1 MFGPLPRLC
10 FGRLGRMT
18 LQTDLTLRDATTD
31 DVPAIAAMRAE
42 IGWAVH
48 EWALRAVIGQP
59 HARCVVVTDVDGDL
73 AGVGSGIAYG
83 PLGFV
88 GNMVVAEAH
97 RRRGVGT
104 AILDDVAGWLES
116 AGCTRLELNATDD
129 GQHLYAR
136 HGFASRGWS
145 AVTRVPRSTTLSGD
159 PTVRTRP
166 ATPDDLDAVVAYDA
180 PRFGGDR
187 RPVLALLLAD
197 PACRAALAE
206 RDGAIVGLAV
216 LQLDETR
223 LGPLV
228 ADDPTIA
235 AVLLGWAFAS
245 APATDEMRLNLPP
258 GNGVGAAW
266 LRELGVATDP
276 WDGRMARGP
285 DVPRRDDAI
294 YQMVV
299 GPLG

>member
-1 MFGPLPRLC
+1 
-10 FGRLGRMT
+10 MT
-18 LQTDLTLRDATTD
+18 LSTDLRMRDAAIRD
-31 DVPAIAAMRAE
+31 IPAIAAMRAAT
-42 IGWAVH
+42 GWAVH

-59 HARCVVVTDVDGDL
+59 RARCVVVTDAGGAL

-104 AILDDVAGWLES
+104 AVLDDVAGWLER

-145 AVTRVPRSTTLSGD
+145 AATRVPRSTRLSGD
-159 PTVRTRP
+159 PSVQTRS

-187 RPVLALLLAD
+187 RPVLELLLAD
-197 PACRAALAE
+197 PACRAAIAE
-206 RDGAIVGLAV
+206 RDDAIVGHAALR
-216 LQLDETR
+216 LDEIR

-228 ADDPTIA
+228 ADEPAIA
-235 AVLLGWAFAS
+235 ASLMEWAFAT
-245 APATDEMRLNLPP
+245 APGTDEMRLNLPP
-258 GNGVGAAW
+258 GNDVGAAW
-266 LRELGVATDP
+266 LQDVGVTAEP
-276 WDGRMARGP
+276 WEGRMARGP
-285 DVPRRDDAI
+285 DVPRRDDTI
-294 YQMVV
+294 YQMTV

>member
-1 MFGPLPRLC
+1 MFEPG

-18 LQTDLTLRDATTD
+18 LPVDLTLRHATTD
-31 DVPAIAAMRAE
+31 DVPAIAAMRAA

-48 EWALRAVIGQP
+48 EWALHAVIAQP
-59 HARCVVVTDVDGDL
+59 HARCVVVTDADGAL

-104 AILDDVAGWLES
+104 AILDDVAGWLEG

-129 GQHLYAR
+129 GKQLYAR

-145 AVTRVPRSTTLSGD
+145 AVTRVPRSTPLSGGLS
-159 PTVRTRP
+159 VQTRE
-166 ATPDDLDAVVAYDA
+166 AALADLDAVVAYDA

-197 PACRAALAE
+197 PACRAAIAE
-206 RDGAIVGLAV
+206 RDGAIVGLGV

-235 AVLLGWAFAS
+235 ASMLEWAFAA

-258 GNGVGAAW
+258 GNDVGAAW
-266 LRELGVATDP
+266 LRELGVAIEN

>member
-1 MFGPLPRLC
+1 MKLPD
-10 FGRLGRMT
+10 
-18 LQTDLTLRDATTD
+18 DLTMREAATADLRS
-31 DVPAIAAMRAE
+31 IAAMRAAT
-42 IGWAVH
+42 GWAVH

-59 HARCVVVTDVDGDL
+59 HARCVVVTDPDGSL
-73 AGVGSGIAYG
+73 AGVGSGIGYG
-83 PLGFV
+83 PLGFI

-104 AILDDVAGWLES
+104 AILDDVAGWLEG

-145 AVTRVPRSTTLSGD
+145 AATRLPRSTQLEAD
-159 PTVRTRP
+159 PSVRARP
-166 ATPDDLDAVVAYDA
+166 ATPGDLDALVAYDE

-197 PACRAALAE
+197 PACRAAIAE
-206 RDGAIVGLAV
+206 RDGMTAGFAV
-216 LQLDETR
+216 VRLDEPR

-235 AVLLGWAFAS
+235 ASLLTWAFAAS
-245 APATDEMRLNLPP
+245 PGTDGMRLALPP
-258 GNGVGAAW
+258 GNDVGAAW
-266 LRELGVATDP
+266 LHELGLPIDP

-285 DVPRRDDAI
+285 DVPRRDDTI

>member
-1 MFGPLPRLC
+1 
-10 FGRLGRMT
+10 MT
-18 LQTDLTLRDATTD
+18 LPADLTLRQATTD
-31 DVPAIAAMRAE
+31 DVSAIAATRAD

-48 EWALRAVIGQP
+48 EWALHAVIGQP
-59 HARCVVVTDVDGDL
+59 HARCVVVTDAEGAL
-73 AGVGSGIAYG
+73 AGVGSGISYG

-104 AILDDVAGWLES
+104 AILDDVAGWLEA
-116 AGCTRLELNATDD
+116 AGCTRLELNATED

-145 AVTRVPRSTTLSGD
+145 TSSRVPRSTPLHGNSSVQT
-159 PTVRTRP
+159 RT

-197 PACRAALAE
+197 PACRSAVAE
-206 RDGAIVGLAV
+206 RNGTIAGHAV
-216 LQLDETR
+216 LQLDDVR

-235 AVLLGWAFAS
+235 ASLLGWAFS
-245 APATDEMRLNLPP
+245 TAPETDEMRLNLPP
-258 GNGVGAAW
+258 GNDIGAAW
-266 LRELGVATDP
+266 LRELGVAADA
-276 WDGRMARGP
+276 WNGRMARGP
-285 DVPRRDDAI
+285 DVPRRDDTI
-294 YQMVV
+294 YQMAV